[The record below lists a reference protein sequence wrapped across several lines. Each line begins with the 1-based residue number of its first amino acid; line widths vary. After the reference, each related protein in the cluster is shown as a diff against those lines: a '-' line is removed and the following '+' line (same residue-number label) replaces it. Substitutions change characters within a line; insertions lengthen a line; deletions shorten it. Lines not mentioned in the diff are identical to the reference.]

1 MGPIP
6 PTSSDVR
13 VLMLTAFSR
22 ANRRAICQCN
32 RRLSLNS
39 FSNSAK
45 ALGLSVRSSI
55 LQLADEV
62 IEYAEQAEQCPLMAQ
77 SGHAT
82 PLNQCLLLGVK
93 RTCCGSAGMSAYNP
107 KRTQPSTQR
116 LFHAFQSI
124 IPLFAFAD
132 DGLLFCDT
140 AHSDT
145 RRSQK
150 STLDTRVR
158 NRM

>member
-39 FSNSAK
+39 FSILRRAK

-62 IEYAEQAEQCPLMAQ
+62 IEYAEQAEQCPLWHKADMPPRLINVC
-77 SGHAT
+77 SW
-82 PLNQCLLLGVK
+82 GVK
-93 RTCCGSAGMSAYNP
+93 RTCCG
-107 KRTQPSTQR
+107 
-116 LFHAFQSI
+116 
-124 IPLFAFAD
+124 
-132 DGLLFCDT
+132 
-140 AHSDT
+140 
-145 RRSQK
+145 
-150 STLDTRVR
+150 
-158 NRM
+158 